1 MSLIR
6 YYKNMSNYF
15 LGLYEKS
22 MPNSLSIKD
31 KLTETKNAG
40 FDFLELS
47 IDESDEKLSRLDWS
61 KSDKL
66 ELLKVS
72 LETDVKI
79 MSICLSG
86 HRKYPIGSEDAK
98 IRSRGMD
105 IMSDAIDLA
114 FDLGIR
120 IIQIAGYDEY
130 YKPSN
135 ENTQR
140 FFLENLRLSVQ
151 LAAKKGIVL
160 AFETME
166 TDFLNTVKKAM
177 NYISIVDSPY
187 LQIYPD
193 LGNITNAA
201 VFNGQKVSDDFL
213 TGKGHIAALHLKET
227 VPGKFREIPYGTGH
241 VNFQEAINITYEMG
255 VRIYLAE
262 FWYTGNDDWQ
272 NQLTFANQFLRSRF
286 NQII

>member
-1 MSLIR
+1 V
-6 YYKNMSNYF
+6 NDYF

-22 MPNSLSIKD
+22 MPKTLSMKEKLMEAKNS
-31 KLTETKNAG
+31 G

-47 IDESDEKLSRLDWS
+47 IDETDEKLSRLKWNNDE
-61 KSDKL
+61 KSNLIRASLDTGI
-66 ELLKVS
+66 KV
-72 LETDVKI
+72 
-79 MSICLSG
+79 MSMCLSG
-86 HRKYPIGSEDAK
+86 HRKYPIGSEDEK
-98 IRSRGMD
+98 TRNRGME

-114 FDLGIR
+114 SDLEIR

-135 ENTQR
+135 ENTKQY
-140 FFLENLRLSVQ
+140 FLENLRFSVQ
-151 LAAKKGIVL
+151 MAAKRGIML

-166 TDFLNTVKKAM
+166 TEFINTVVKAM
-177 NYISIVDSPY
+177 QYVNIINSPY

-201 VFNGQKVSDDFL
+201 VRYGQKVSDDL
-213 TGKGHIAALHLKET
+213 LSGKGHIVALHLKET
-227 VPGKFREIPYGTGH
+227 VPGKFREIPYGSGH
-241 VNFQEAINITYEMG
+241 VNFNEAIKISYNMG

-272 NQLTFANQFLRSRF
+272 DQLKFANRFIREKFNEVFL
-286 NQII
+286 NNK